1 MAQVCSKTP
10 YSLIEQE
17 GLESQYELACEHQH
31 SCIELPARLAD
42 GGTRRMCLGFLLET
56 PDPSRCCSPTSATRL
71 WYAFTVKLLDLS
83 ATSLIGRWTLAY
95 LDRL

>member
-56 PDPSRCCSPTSATRL
+56 GSFKVLLANKRYKAVVRL
-71 WYAFTVKLLDLS
+71 HRKAS
-83 ATSLIGRWTLAY
+83 
-95 LDRL
+95 